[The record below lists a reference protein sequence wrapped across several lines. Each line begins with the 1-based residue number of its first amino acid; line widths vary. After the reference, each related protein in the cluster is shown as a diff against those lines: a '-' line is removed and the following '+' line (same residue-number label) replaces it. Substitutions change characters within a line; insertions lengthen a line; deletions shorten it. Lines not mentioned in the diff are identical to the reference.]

1 MRAAG
6 LAVRDIPEDSGVELG
21 SGWGASP
28 HKLSG
33 PGEEGAESGWTA
45 LVVTIL
51 SPCDAER

>member
-1 MRAAG
+1 MWAAG
-6 LAVRDIPEDSGVELG
+6 LAVRDIPEDSGLELG
-21 SGWGASP
+21 SGWGPSP

-51 SPCDAER
+51 SPCVGDR